1 MKASILPFAPL
12 FAPSI
17 ADDSFLIPTSNLLTS
32 APLWSA
38 AYFQRCNSSL
48 FTPVRS
54 DSLSIK
60 SAVSAVLVAK
70 AIIPPIATV
79 PAPATAAPNFTAFP
93 TPERREFP
101 VFSACSSV

>member
-1 MKASILPFAPL
+1 MEPV

-54 DSLSIK
+54 ESLSIK
-60 SAVSAVLVAK
+60 SAVSAVLLASP
-70 AIIPPIATV
+70 IIPPIATEA
-79 PAPATAAPNFTAFP
+79 APAIATPNFAALP
-93 TPERREFP
+93 TPSRSEFP
-101 VFSACSSV
+101 VLSAFSSI